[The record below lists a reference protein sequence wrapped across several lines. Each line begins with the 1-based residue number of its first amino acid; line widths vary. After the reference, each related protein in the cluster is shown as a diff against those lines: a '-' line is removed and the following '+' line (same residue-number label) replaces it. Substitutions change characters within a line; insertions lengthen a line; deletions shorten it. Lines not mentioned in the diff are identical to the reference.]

1 MAGNPDVFALLEE
14 MLDSGRTPEEVCREC
29 PDLLPEVRRRWR
41 AFRLVDGSLAALFP
55 DPEKTSGADA
65 IVAVP
70 HPTELPQVP
79 GYRVEALLGRGGMGV
94 VYRAWHLRLNRAV
107 ALKML
112 LAGPCARPEEL
123 ERFRREAEAVAA
135 LHHPDIVQ
143 IYDAGDVDGRPYF
156 TMELVEGGSL
166 ANHIEGVPQPAR
178 QAAALVATL
187 AEAVHAAHQSGIV
200 HRDLK
205 PGNIL
210 LTRDGTPK
218 VTDFGLA
225 RRLQGNGGLTLS
237 GAPLGTPSYMAPEQA
252 LGKNAAIGP
261 ATDVYALGAIL
272 YELLTGRPPFRAE
285 SPTATL
291 QQVLTD
297 EPVPPARLNRLVPR
311 DLETICLKCLHKEA
325 GYRYAS
331 ARELADDLRRFL
343 NDEPIRARP
352 PGRWE
357 RSRRWLRHRPALAV
371 GLVAAV
377 LLTIGL
383 VGAGLW
389 LNRQQAAKARGVEQ
403 DLQEATVQQKKF
415 AWAEAAAAL
424 ERAKGRLGAGGPA
437 ELHRRVEQA
446 AHRLDQARRDASLA
460 ARLEAIR
467 LKRAT
472 HVEGYFNSGSERRF
486 TNARAD
492 QDYERAF
499 RQAGLAEVGKDP
511 AAAATG
517 VRESVVSEALLAGLT
532 DWAVCA
538 VARDRQD
545 WLLAVAR
552 QADPGAWSN
561 RVRDPAAW
569 RDGAALA
576 ALARATPVTQQATP
590 LRIALAERLQ
600 ATGGDA
606 VGALRQ
612 VRREHPDDSW
622 VNFASGKVFREEG
635 KPEEAVACYR
645 KALQNRPEAAV
656 VNNLGLALYDVH
668 VRAGDGNWDEAI
680 DCYQKIL
687 DQDRRSAPAHN
698 NLGVV
703 LKIKGDWDNA
713 VEHFRLALQLDPGSA
728 PAHCNLGVIT
738 AYRGVPHEAIKH
750 LREALRLDP
759 RCALAHYH
767 LGVVLL
773 GKDRFDTSW
782 DNYQRALRDDPKNR
796 QAYGGIYHEAFIH
809 ALDHSHQAIDFD
821 PRWALTPGALG
832 LTLQNQRRLA
842 EALDHYDR
850 ALGCDPQLAV
860 AEGARGQALLAQG
873 RFLEARTA
881 TRRCLELLAQDSCR
895 IEPSASGNIRRNM
908 PGQLRRCERLL
919 ALEQRLPAVLR
930 QEEEPPAEE
939 RLEFAELCAMKGR
952 YAAAAGLYAGAFA
965 AAPHLA
971 EELDAGRRYNA
982 ACAAALAGFGR
993 GADAA
998 GLSEADR
1005 ARWRRQARTWLRAD
1019 VAAWTQK
1026 LDTGAKAGRE
1036 LVQRVSARWW
1046 ADPGLAWLHEA
1057 SVGEGLPPA
1066 ERQECLALWQD
1077 AGAVLRRAQT
1087 TR

>member
-1 MAGNPDVFALLEE
+1 MTGDPDVLALLEE
-14 MLDSGRTPEEVCREC
+14 MLESGRTPEEVCRDC
-29 PDLLPEVRRRWR
+29 PELLPEVRRRWS
-41 AFRLVDGSLAALFP
+41 AFHLVDGALAALFP
-55 DPEKTSGADA
+55 DPETPPRTDVTVA
-65 IVAVP
+65 IP
-70 HPTELPQVP
+70 HPAELPQVP
-79 GYRVEALLGRGGMGV
+79 GYRVEALLGHGGMGV
-94 VYRAWHLRLNRAV
+94 VYRAWHLRLDRAV

-123 ERFRREAEAVAA
+123 ERFQREAQAVAA
-135 LHHPDIVQ
+135 LGHPGIVQ
-143 IYDAGDVDGRPYF
+143 VHDVGDVDGRPYF
-156 TMELVEGGSL
+156 TMEFVGGGNL
-166 ANHIEGVPQPAR
+166 AQQIQGVPQPAR

-187 AEAVHAAHQSGIV
+187 ADAVHAAHQSGIM

-205 PGNIL
+205 PANIL

-225 RRLQGNGGLTLS
+225 RRLEGDGGLTLS
-237 GAPLGTPSYMAPEQA
+237 GVPIGTPSYMAPEQA
-252 LGKNAAIGP
+252 RGDKGALGP

-272 YELLTGRPPFRAE
+272 YELLTGRPPFRGETGA
-285 SPTATL
+285 ATL
-291 QQVLTD
+291 QQVVAE
-297 EPVPPARLNRLVPR
+297 EPVPPARLNPRVPR
-311 DLETICLKCLHKEA
+311 DLQTVCLKCLHKEP
-325 GYRYAS
+325 GRRYAS

-343 NDEPIRARP
+343 DDEPIRARP

-357 RSRRWLRHRPALAV
+357 RGWRWLRRRPALAV

-377 LLTIGL
+377 LLTSGL
-383 VGAGLW
+383 VGGALW
-389 LNRQQAAKARGVEQ
+389 LHRQQAAQARGVED
-403 DLQEATVQQKKF
+403 DLQEATLQQKKF

-424 ERAKGRLGAGGPA
+424 ERARGRLGAGGPA
-437 ELHRRVEQA
+437 ELQRRVEQA
-446 AHRLDQARRDASLA
+446 AHGLNQARRDAALA

-472 HVEGYFNSGSERRF
+472 QVEGYFNSASERRW

-492 QDYERAF
+492 GDYEQAF
-499 RQAGLAEVGKDP
+499 RQAGFEEVGKDP
-511 AAAATG
+511 AAAAAR
-517 VRESVVSEALLAGLT
+517 VRESVVREALVTALT

-538 VARDRQD
+538 VAPDRQD
-545 WLLAVAR
+545 WLLTVAC
-552 QADPGAWSN
+552 QADPGAWSD

-576 ALARATPVTQQATP
+576 ALARATPGTGQATP

-606 VGALRQ
+606 LGVLRQ
-612 VRREHPDDSW
+612 VRQEHPDDFW
-622 VNFASGKVFREEG
+622 VNLVSGKVLREEG
-635 KPEEAVACYR
+635 KPEEAAACYR
-645 KALQNRPEAAV
+645 RALQTRPEAAAF
-656 VNNLGLALYDVH
+656 NNLGLALYDVH

-680 DCYQKIL
+680 ACFQKAL
-687 DQDRRSAPAHN
+687 GQDPRSAPAHN

-703 LKIKGDWDNA
+703 LKAEGDWDRA
-713 VEHFRLALQLDPGSA
+713 VEHFRLALQLDAGSA
-728 PAHCNLGVIT
+728 PAHCNLGVIR
-738 AYRGVPHEAIKH
+738 AYGGVPHEAIEH
-750 LREALRLDP
+750 FREALRLDP

-767 LGVVLL
+767 LGIVHL
-773 GKDRFDTSW
+773 GQDRFDTSW

-796 QAYGGIYHEAFIH
+796 EASEGIYRQAFIQ
-809 ALDHSHQAIDFD
+809 ALDHYHGAVDFD
-821 PRWALTPGALG
+821 PAWALTPGALG
-832 LTLQNQRRLA
+832 LTLQDQRRLA
-842 EALDHYDR
+842 EALDHYDG

-873 RFLEARTA
+873 RFREARTA

-895 IEPSASGNIRRNM
+895 IEPSASGKVRKNM
-908 PGQLRRCERLL
+908 PDQLRRCERLL

-930 QEEEPPAEE
+930 QEEKPPAEE
-939 RLEFAELCAMKGR
+939 RLEFAGLCAMKGR
-952 YAAAAGLYAGAFA
+952 YAAAAGLYAEAFA

-971 EELDAGRRYNA
+971 EEPDAGRRYSA

-998 GLSEADR
+998 GLGEAER

-1019 VAAWTQK
+1019 VDAWARK
-1026 LDTGAKAGRE
+1026 LDTGVPADRD
-1036 LVQRVSARWW
+1036 LVRRVSARWW
-1046 ADPGLAWLHEA
+1046 ADPGLAWLRDA
-1057 SVGEGLPPA
+1057 GVGEGLPPA